1 MRIGSL
7 FSGIGGLEMGLE
19 AAIPGAHT
27 VWQVEQAEYPRRILA
42 KHWPNA
48 KRYEDVCMVHRSW
61 DVPGRGATITQP
73 LAPVDL
79 ICGGFPCQDISTAGK
94 GAGLSGKRSGLWFE
108 YLRIVRNLRPR
119 WVVIEN
125 VGALRRRGLGAV
137 LWGLAGLGY
146 DAEWSVLSAA
156 DVGAPHLRKRLF
168 IIAHLPH
175 SIGSELRQQP
185 GRKRGTSEAGG
196 EGAPIARLDGAAE
209 HVADRNSGR
218 CEEQREPQL
227 GWEQGSRGGIADGCG
242 QLQHAPEHVANT
254 DRHRGEQGGMSKAG
268 RKTGP
273 AAKGGDRIWKMA
285 DSCGLRWNSRRRI
298 GERPGSEFESGA
310 RRNTVSGVGGVTHG
324 LSPWTYRGTDPE
336 AWEQRV
342 ARTVKARSVPDR
354 GARLRALGNAVVPQ
368 CAYEVGRRVVELQAM
383 TYTATTEPEARKRS
397 GLHASTDRR
406 SDAREY

>member
-1 MRIGSL
+1 MGARVRIGSL

-156 DVGAPHLRKRLF
+156 QVGAPHLRKRLF

-185 GRKRGTSEAGG
+185 SRKRGPPATRG
-196 EGAPIARLDGAAE
+196 EGAPIAGLDGEAE
-209 HVADRNSGR
+209 SVAHPDLQRR
-218 CEEQREPQL
+218 EEQQPSEPA
-227 GWEQGSRGGIADGCG
+227 GA
-242 QLQHAPEHVANT
+242 QHAAAQRGRLLSGELANSSCGPL
-254 DRHRGEQGGMSKAG
+254 RKRSQRGEQCATDHSE
-268 RKTGP
+268 P
-273 AAKGGDRIWKMA
+273 GDGHSPRAIA
-285 DSCGLRWNSRRRI
+285 D
-298 GERPGSEFESGA
+298 
-310 RRNTVSGVGGVTHG
+310 VGGAAHG
-324 LSPWTYRGTDPE
+324 LSAWAYVGGEPE
-336 AWEQRV
+336 AWERGV
-342 ARTVKARSVPDR
+342 ARTVDVRSVPKR
-354 GARLRALGNAVVPQ
+354 SARLKALGNAVVPQ

-406 SDAREY
+406 SDARED